1 MTPTMAMAATAID
14 ITALCSA
21 IGALACLLWILPMSG
36 LENREPASHARR
48 LWQFLAL
55 CLAVLTLGSLVLL
68 LYRSHVLS
76 DLPYGQLWPVLP
88 KVLAHTHYGH
98 IWLVRIA
105 AVGGGW
111 LIWWLGRRHPGQ
123 RRWAAVMAAVMAVI
137 AFTRSATGHS
147 ADQGDFTL
155 MEFMDWLHILAGS
168 VWAGGVVAFTLML
181 LNGFMNK
188 TATAPRFNFFVHR
201 LSRLA
206 TAAVLVVLV
215 SGAYNT
221 WQKLLTIDTLWETDY
236 GRHLLWKIGLV
247 GIMLGL
253 GAANRFLHL
262 KKLPMDSPGGANE
275 AAAQRLF
282 RRFLR
287 IEALAAV
294 AVFIAAAILIN
305 TLPPHAGMGD
315 MSGMKM

>member
-1 MTPTMAMAATAID
+1 MSPSVAMAITAID

-21 IGALACLLWILPMSG
+21 IGALACLLWILPNHDS
-36 LENREPASHARR
+36 AAHHARR
-48 LWQFLAL
+48 LWLLVAP
-55 CLAVLTLGSLVLL
+55 CLAVLSIDSLVLL
-68 LYRSHVLS
+68 LYRGHVLS
-76 DLPYGQLWPVLP
+76 DMPIGQVWPVLP

-98 IWLVRIA
+98 IWLVRII
-105 AVGGGW
+105 AVGGAW
-111 LIWWLGRRHPGQ
+111 LVWWLGRKPTAR
-123 RRWAAVMAAVMAVI
+123 RRWAVVMAAVMAVM

-155 MEFMDWLHILAGS
+155 MELMDWLHIIAASLWAGS
-168 VWAGGVVAFTLML
+168 VVAFTLIL
-181 LNGFMNK
+181 LNGFIK
-188 TATAPRFNFFVHR
+188 GSATSWPFNLFVHR
-201 LSRLA
+201 LSQLA

-221 WQKLLTIDTLWETDY
+221 WQKLLTIDALWETDY
-236 GRHLLWKIGLV
+236 GRHLLWKIALV

-253 GAANRFLHL
+253 GAINRFFHL
-262 KKLPMDSPGGANE
+262 KKLPMDAPGGDGE

-287 IEALAAV
+287 IETLAAV

-305 TLPPHAGMGD
+305 TMPPHAGMGD